1 MLYTV
6 EELKGKL
13 TPLFREKGVI
23 RAILFG
29 SYAKGEA
36 TEESDIDIVAHVD
49 KDMDILDFA
58 EISGFVEVLLNKKVD
73 FLYGGDTLSSDM
85 QNQIEKT
92 GVIIFEKTWF
102 GSFEKN

>member
-6 EELKGKL
+6 DEIKNRV
-13 TPLFREKGVI
+13 TPIFEKKGVI

-58 EISGFVEVLLNKKVD
+58 EISGYVEDLLNKKVD
-73 FLYGGDTLSSDM
+73 FLYGGDTLSNDM
-85 QNQIEKT
+85 RLEIEKT
-92 GVIIFEKTWF
+92 GVIIFEK
-102 GSFEKN
+102 S